1 MSIDVK
7 LSQEQYGEKN
17 ETNFYNILKQN
28 GLTNIIRTEKYTPYD
43 YYFKLNNMN
52 IYIELKTRCIKKEA
66 FDTTILAVNK
76 VNFFNNDIIKRN
88 KIFYVIFGF
97 ITETNNRN
105 FYYIKYDKELF
116 NTYNDKKLIYNK
128 YHYEI
133 PITDL
138 KEISKLYDELG
149 T

>member
-7 LSQEQYGEKN
+7 LSQEEFGEKN
-17 ETNFYNILKQN
+17 ETDFYNILKQN
-28 GLTNIIRTEKYTPYD
+28 GIVNLERTKKYTQYD

-76 VNFFNNDIIKRN
+76 VNFFIDIPKRN
-88 KIFYVIFGF
+88 KIFYCIFGF
-97 ITETNNRN
+97 ITNTKEMEY
-105 FYYIKYDKELF
+105 YYIKYDTELF
-116 NTYNDKKLIYNK
+116 NSYEKQLIFNK
-128 YHYEI
+128 EHFKI
-133 PITDL
+133 PIDDL
-138 KEISKLYDELG
+138 THISNLYHQLG

>member
-7 LSQEQYGEKN
+7 LSQEKYGEKN
-17 ETNFYNILKQN
+17 ETDFYNILKQN

-52 IYIELKTRCIKKEA
+52 IYIELKTRCIKKEQY
-66 FDTTILAVNK
+66 DTTILAVNK
-76 VNFFNNDIIKRN
+76 VNFFNNDIKKRN
-88 KIFYVIFGF
+88 KIFYAIFGF
-97 ITETNNRN
+97 ITETNNMEY
-105 FYYIKYDKELF
+105 YYIKYDDELF
-116 NTYNDKKLIYNK
+116 NSYEKQVIFNK
-128 YHYEI
+128 EHFKI

-138 KEISKLYDELG
+138 TEISKLYDELG

>member
-7 LSQEQYGEKN
+7 LSQEKYGEKN
-17 ETNFYNILKQN
+17 ETDFYNILKQN

-52 IYIELKTRCIKKEA
+52 IYIELKTRCIKKEQY
-66 FDTTILAVNK
+66 DTTILATNK
-76 VNFFNNDIIKRN
+76 VNFFNNDIKKRN
-88 KIFYVIFGF
+88 KIFYAIFGF
-97 ITETNNRN
+97 ITDTKEMEY
-105 FYYIKYDKELF
+105 YYIKYDKELF
-116 NTYNDKKLIYNK
+116 NSYAKQVIFNK
-128 YHYEI
+128 EHFKI

-138 KEISKLYDELG
+138 TEISKLYDELG

>member
-76 VNFFNNDIIKRN
+76 VNFFNNDINKRN
-88 KIFYVIFGF
+88 KIFYAIFGF
-97 ITETNNRN
+97 ITETNNMEY
-105 FYYIKYDKELF
+105 YYIKYDKELF

-138 KEISKLYDELG
+138 KEISKLYD
-149 T
+149 